1 MFKNFFKKFKN
12 EDKDENKEVYKE
24 EEIIDA
30 LKDEELID
38 GNNDE
43 NINDKFS
50 NNPDFKEQK
59 EEKNLQDKSDTI
71 EENTVNNFNNGN
83 KENINNQYLESNNK
97 SIKDSKEN
105 LEVDIKE
112 NIVDKEKEN
121 NKEKKGFFKSFFD
134 GLTKTRDNISKKI
147 DSVLGAFTKIDE
159 DLFEAIEDTL
169 ILSDIGAETTI
180 KIVEK
185 LRENVKLKR
194 IENPELI
201 KKELNEVLKEVMK
214 KDSIDNSV
222 DISSTPLILLI
233 VGVNGVGKTTTIGK
247 LAKRYKLSG
256 KSVMLAAADTFRA
269 AAIDQLGEWSKRA
282 GVEMIAHSEGSDP
295 AAVVYDAIDAAR
307 NRNIDI
313 LIVDTAGRLHN
324 KKNLMNELNK
334 IHRVIEKNTYAKKV
348 ETYIVLDAT
357 TGQNAM
363 NQAKEFSE
371 AADISGVIITKMDGT
386 AKGGFA
392 IRLQSEMD
400 LPIKYIGLGEKEDDL
415 KEFNTDDFID
425 SII

>member
-12 EDKDENKEVYKE
+12 KDSKENKEE
-24 EEIIDA
+24 DIIDVD
-30 LKDEELID
+30 KSEKVIDE
-38 GNNDE
+38 NNDE
-43 NINDKFS
+43 NIKDKS
-50 NNPDFKEQK
+50 SNPDKKEKK
-59 EEKNLQDKSDTI
+59 EEKISQDKSETI
-71 EENTVNNFNNGN
+71 EESTFNNFNNGN
-83 KENINNQYLESNNK
+83 KKNTNNKYLENN
-97 SIKDSKEN
+97 DSTKECKVED
-105 LEVDIKE
+105 LEEDIKE
-112 NIVDKEKEN
+112 EIVEKKLEN

-194 IENPELI
+194 IENPEQI

-247 LAKRYKLSG
+247 LAKRYKLRG

-334 IHRVIEKNTYAKKV
+334 IHRVIEKNTYANKV

-415 KEFNTDDFID
+415 KEFNTDNFID

>member
-1 MFKNFFKKFKN
+1 MDLQKQ
-12 EDKDENKEVYKE
+12 
-24 EEIIDA
+24 EII
-30 LKDEELID
+30 
-38 GNNDE
+38 
-43 NINDKFS
+43 F
-50 NNPDFKEQK
+50 Q
-59 EEKNLQDKSDTI
+59 
-71 EENTVNNFNNGN
+71 
-83 KENINNQYLESNNK
+83 
-97 SIKDSKEN
+97 
-105 LEVDIKE
+105 
-112 NIVDKEKEN
+112 
-121 NKEKKGFFKSFFD
+121 
-134 GLTKTRDNISKKI
+134 KI

-324 KKNLMNELNK
+324 KK
-334 IHRVIEKNTYAKKV
+334 I
-348 ETYIVLDAT
+348 
-357 TGQNAM
+357 
-363 NQAKEFSE
+363 
-371 AADISGVIITKMDGT
+371 
-386 AKGGFA
+386 
-392 IRLQSEMD
+392 
-400 LPIKYIGLGEKEDDL
+400 
-415 KEFNTDDFID
+415 
-425 SII
+425 

>member
-247 LAKRYKLSG
+247 LAK
-256 KSVMLAAADTFRA
+256 V
-269 AAIDQLGEWSKRA
+269 
-282 GVEMIAHSEGSDP
+282 
-295 AAVVYDAIDAAR
+295 
-307 NRNIDI
+307 
-313 LIVDTAGRLHN
+313 
-324 KKNLMNELNK
+324 
-334 IHRVIEKNTYAKKV
+334 
-348 ETYIVLDAT
+348 
-357 TGQNAM
+357 
-363 NQAKEFSE
+363 
-371 AADISGVIITKMDGT
+371 
-386 AKGGFA
+386 
-392 IRLQSEMD
+392 
-400 LPIKYIGLGEKEDDL
+400 
-415 KEFNTDDFID
+415 
-425 SII
+425 

>member
-324 KKNLMNELNK
+324 KK
-334 IHRVIEKNTYAKKV
+334 I
-348 ETYIVLDAT
+348 
-357 TGQNAM
+357 
-363 NQAKEFSE
+363 
-371 AADISGVIITKMDGT
+371 
-386 AKGGFA
+386 
-392 IRLQSEMD
+392 
-400 LPIKYIGLGEKEDDL
+400 
-415 KEFNTDDFID
+415 
-425 SII
+425 

>member
-1 MFKNFFKKFKN
+1 MESTALEAFSFN
-12 EDKDENKEVYKE
+12 ENSVQYNEFNK
-24 EEIIDA
+24 
-30 LKDEELID
+30 
-38 GNNDE
+38 
-43 NINDKFS
+43 
-50 NNPDFKEQK
+50 
-59 EEKNLQDKSDTI
+59 
-71 EENTVNNFNNGN
+71 
-83 KENINNQYLESNNK
+83 
-97 SIKDSKEN
+97 
-105 LEVDIKE
+105 
-112 NIVDKEKEN
+112 
-121 NKEKKGFFKSFFD
+121 
-134 GLTKTRDNISKKI
+134 
-147 DSVLGAFTKIDE
+147 
-159 DLFEAIEDTL
+159 
-169 ILSDIGAETTI
+169 
-180 KIVEK
+180 
-185 LRENVKLKR
+185 
-194 IENPELI
+194 I

-415 KEFNTDDFID
+415 KEFNTDNFID

>member
-1 MFKNFFKKFKN
+1 MINFLITQTLKNKKR
-12 EDKDENKEVYKE
+12 
-24 EEIIDA
+24 
-30 LKDEELID
+30 
-38 GNNDE
+38 
-43 NINDKFS
+43 
-50 NNPDFKEQK
+50 
-59 EEKNLQDKSDTI
+59 KNLQDKSDTI

>member
-12 EDKDENKEVYKE
+12 KDSKENKEE
-24 EEIIDA
+24 DIIDVD
-30 LKDEELID
+30 KSEKVIDE
-38 GNNDE
+38 NNDE
-43 NINDKFS
+43 NIKDKS
-50 NNPDFKEQK
+50 SNPDFKEKK
-59 EEKNLQDKSDTI
+59 EEKISQDKSETI
-71 EENTVNNFNNGN
+71 EESTFNNFNNGN
-83 KENINNQYLESNNK
+83 KKNTNNKYLENN
-97 SIKDSKEN
+97 DSTKECKVED
-105 LEVDIKE
+105 LEEDIKE
-112 NIVDKEKEN
+112 EIVEKKLEN

-194 IENPELI
+194 IENPEQI

-222 DISSTPLILLI
+222 DISTTPLILLI

-247 LAKRYKLSG
+247 LAKRYKLRG

-334 IHRVIEKNTYAKKV
+334 IHRVIEKNTYANKV

-415 KEFNTDDFID
+415 KEFNTDNFID

>member
-1 MFKNFFKKFKN
+1 MINFLITQTLKNKR
-12 EDKDENKEVYKE
+12 
-24 EEIIDA
+24 
-30 LKDEELID
+30 
-38 GNNDE
+38 G
-43 NINDKFS
+43 
-50 NNPDFKEQK
+50 
-59 EEKNLQDKSDTI
+59 KNLQDKSDTI

-324 KKNLMNELNK
+324 KK
-334 IHRVIEKNTYAKKV
+334 I
-348 ETYIVLDAT
+348 
-357 TGQNAM
+357 
-363 NQAKEFSE
+363 
-371 AADISGVIITKMDGT
+371 
-386 AKGGFA
+386 
-392 IRLQSEMD
+392 
-400 LPIKYIGLGEKEDDL
+400 
-415 KEFNTDDFID
+415 
-425 SII
+425 